1 MNKKI
6 ITLFPFLLVFYEVA
20 TYLSN
25 DMYLPALPSIMH
37 DLLTT
42 HSLTQLTI
50 TTWALGAS
58 SIQLFMGPLAD
69 RFGRRPIL
77 FFGGIIFIISTVM
90 CAISTNII
98 FLLFSRFLQGTAVC
112 SVTVA
117 GYATIHELFD
127 QQQAIKTLALMG
139 SITVLAPAF
148 GPLLGGLIMIL
159 INWRW
164 TFWFLAIWSI
174 IALILLFKYMPETNP
189 HDAQYSLQLKP
200 LFHNYKLIIKNI
212 NFTRNTLVFCLMFSG
227 MIIWIAA
234 GPFLVISEF
243 GYHILIFGF
252 FQALIF
258 SCYIFGAH
266 LVNAYTSK
274 MNISTW
280 INTGLWIALS
290 GGVISL
296 LFAILFPHFLLGLII
311 SLMIYSGGSA
321 LAFAPLQRIAI
332 EASDQPMGARMAV
345 FSSAM
350 SGAAAFASILVS
362 IFYDNTLLSVA
373 AIICVVMLLAVFI
386 HWKWKINY
394 STS

>member
-1 MNKKI
+1 MDKKI
-6 ITLFPFLLVFYEVA
+6 ITLFPYLLVFYEIA

-25 DMYLPALPSIMH
+25 DMYLPALPTIMH

-77 FFGGIIFIISTVM
+77 FFGGIIFIISTAM
-90 CAISTNII
+90 CAVSTNVL
-98 FLLFSRFLQGTAVC
+98 FLLISRFLQGTAVC

-148 GPLLGGLIMIL
+148 GPLLGGFIML
-159 INWRW
+159 VMNWRW
-164 TFWFLAIWSI
+164 TFWFLAIWAV

-189 HDAQYSLQLKP
+189 HGKLYSLQLKS
-200 LFHNYKLIIKNI
+200 LFHNYKLIIKNKD
-212 NFTRNTLVFCLMFSG
+212 FSRNTLVFCLMFCG

-243 GYHILIFGF
+243 GYHILMFGV

-258 SCYIFGAH
+258 GCFIFGAH
-266 LVNAYTSK
+266 IVNSHTNKLHVA
-274 MNISTW
+274 TW
-280 INTGLWIALS
+280 INLGLLIAFS
-290 GGVISL
+290 GGIISL
-296 LFAILFPHFLLGLII
+296 FLAFIFPHFLIGLII
-311 SLMIYSGGSA
+311 SLMIYSSGSA

-332 EASDQPMGARMAV
+332 EASDQPMGARMAI
-345 FSSAM
+345 FSTAM

-362 IFYDNTLLSVA
+362 IFYNSTLISVA
-373 AIICVVMLLAVFI
+373 AIVTVVMLMAVLI
-386 HWKWKINY
+386 HWKWR
-394 STS
+394 

>member
-1 MNKKI
+1 MYKNTLI
-6 ITLFPFLLVFYEVA
+6 IFPLLLVFYEIT

-69 RFGRRPIL
+69 RYGRRPIL
-77 FFGGIIFIISTVM
+77 FMGGIVFIISTAL
-90 CAISTNII
+90 CAVSTNIT
-98 FLLFSRFLQGTAVC
+98 FLLISRFLQGTAVC
-112 SVTVA
+112 SVTIA

-159 INWRW
+159 LNWRW
-164 TFWFLAIWSI
+164 TFWILALWAI
-174 IALILLFKYMPETNP
+174 IAIILLFKFMPETNP
-189 HDAQYSLQLKP
+189 HDQNYSLQLKT
-200 LFHNYKLIIKNI
+200 LFHNYRLIIKNST
-212 NFTRNTLVFCLMFSG
+212 FTRNTLVFCLNFCG
-227 MIIWIAA
+227 MIVWIAA
-234 GPFLVISEF
+234 GPFLVISKF
-243 GYHILIFGF
+243 GYHILMFGVLHACIFGSF
-252 FQALIF
+252 IL
-258 SCYIFGAH
+258 GAH
-266 LVNAYTSK
+266 IVKSNMTQ
-274 MNISTW
+274 MNVDSW
-280 INTGLWIALS
+280 INYGLYIALF
-290 GGVISL
+290 GGLLSVILAFL
-296 LFAILFPHFLLGLII
+296 LPHFLIGLII
-311 SLMIYSGGSA
+311 SLMIYSVGSA

-332 EASDQPMGARMAV
+332 EASDQPMGARMAI

-362 IFYDNTLLSVA
+362 IFYSNTLLSVA
-373 AIICVVMLLAVFI
+373 SILAAVMILAVLI
-386 HWKWKINY
+386 HRLWQ
-394 STS
+394 